1 MGIGSYLGRLN
12 PTPNSPNITHL
23 PKIRLPRLDRA
34 LATQHWCLRFS
45 EVQVVHADHR
55 HSDHRPIVVC
65 CDHQSIRMG
74 RTHRGNHFHFEASW
88 LLEEDCAEVIQNTW
102 TSAFLKQS
110 MTVHEA
116 LQRTACEL
124 MDWNKNVLRDL
135 LQYQIKNVQN
145 ELEFWRR
152 N

>member
-1 MGIGSYLGRLN
+1 MQIIGILTIDLLWSAV
-12 PTPNSPNITHL
+12 I
-23 PKIRLPRLDRA
+23 IRA
-34 LATQHWCLRFS
+34 LEW
-45 EVQVVHADHR
+45 
-55 HSDHRPIVVC
+55 
-65 CDHQSIRMG
+65 G

-135 LQYQIKNVQN
+135 EYQIKKK
-145 ELEFWRR
+145 
-152 N
+152 

>member
-1 MGIGSYLGRLN
+1 MAEKYIQE
-12 PTPNSPNITHL
+12 I
-23 PKIRLPRLDRA
+23 LDRA
-34 LATQHWCLRFS
+34 LATQHWCLCFP
-45 EVQVVHADHR
+45 EVQVVHADYS
-55 HSDHRPIVVC
+55 HSNHRPTVVC

-74 RTHRGNHFHFEASW
+74 ENPPRQSFRFEASW

-135 LQYQIKNVQN
+135 EYQIKKK
-145 ELEFWRR
+145 
-152 N
+152 

>member
-1 MGIGSYLGRLN
+1 MQIIGILTIDLLWSAV
-12 PTPNSPNITHL
+12 I
-23 PKIRLPRLDRA
+23 IRA
-34 LATQHWCLRFS
+34 LEW
-45 EVQVVHADHR
+45 
-55 HSDHRPIVVC
+55 
-65 CDHQSIRMG
+65 G
-74 RTHRGNHFHFEASW
+74 RTHRGNHFRFEASW
-88 LLEEDCAEVIQNTW
+88 LLEEDCAEVIQNAW
-102 TSAFLKQS
+102 TPAFLKQS

-135 LQYQIKNVQN
+135 QYQIKKVKD

>member
-1 MGIGSYLGRLN
+1 MQIIGILTIDLLWSAV
-12 PTPNSPNITHL
+12 I
-23 PKIRLPRLDRA
+23 IRA
-34 LATQHWCLRFS
+34 LEW
-45 EVQVVHADHR
+45 
-55 HSDHRPIVVC
+55 
-65 CDHQSIRMG
+65 G

-124 MDWNKNVLRDL
+124 MDWNKKCAERLVAIPD
-135 LQYQIKNVQN
+135 QKSK
-145 ELEFWRR
+145 E
-152 N
+152 